1 MKLAILGA
9 TGQTGEEG
17 SLERILMIA
26 MTGKQ
31 VVLQALEKGHMVTAI
46 VRSPDKVQTSHDNL
60 KVVTADIFNTE
71 QLREHFVDQD
81 AILSC
86 LGFKPEKPKTTLV
99 KLRATA

>member
-26 MTGKQ
+26 MSGKQ

-60 KVVTADIFNTE
+60 NRRHL
-71 QLREHFVDQD
+71 QR
-81 AILSC
+81 
-86 LGFKPEKPKTTLV
+86 
-99 KLRATA
+99 